1 MKEVIAFWDPS
12 TDNGMVCVT
21 ENKEIIDSILSPV
34 SNEGEFVEWR
44 KQHVLRLA
52 TWYKVPIANIKLVK

>member
-34 SNEGEFVEWR
+34 SKEEEFKGWR
-44 KQHVLRLA
+44 KEHVLRLA
-52 TWYKVPIANIKLVK
+52 AWYKVPMDNIKLVK